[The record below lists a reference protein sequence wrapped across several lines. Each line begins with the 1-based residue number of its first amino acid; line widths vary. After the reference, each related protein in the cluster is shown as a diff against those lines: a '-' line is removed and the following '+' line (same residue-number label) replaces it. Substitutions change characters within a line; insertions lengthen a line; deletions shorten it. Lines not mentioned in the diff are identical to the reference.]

1 MPDSDIGGFEI
12 GPSPVGGTALS
23 FDYLRTVISQYQN
36 SPRLLQLINNMD
48 AYLDPTANIAAF
60 ISLVQDLNTAV
71 GYGLDVWGRILG
83 APSRVLQIATS
94 KYLGFKEGGTTDYDA
109 FGQAPFWTGTPV
121 TGSFTLSD
129 DAYRLLL
136 FAKAAANI
144 WDGSI
149 KALNQLLLNLFPG
162 RGNSYVAETGV
173 MQITYTFNFELQPY
187 EVTIVN
193 TSGILPKPVGV
204 TAFVSHL

>member
-1 MPDSDIGGFEI
+1 MLNLTFSYIE
-12 GPSPVGGTALS
+12 
-23 FDYLRTVISQYQN
+23 TVISQYQN
-36 SPRLLQLINNMD
+36 SARMLALINNMD

-60 ISLVQDLNTAV
+60 LSLVQDLDTAQ

-83 APSRVLQIATS
+83 ANRVLQVTTS

-109 FGQAPFWTGTPV
+109 FGQAPFWAGKPATE
-121 TGSFTLSD
+121 SFVLSD
-129 DAYRLLL
+129 TAFRLLL

-149 KALNQLLLNLFPG
+149 PALNQLLLNLFPG

-173 MQITYTFNFELQPY
+173 MQITYTFNFTLQPY
-187 EVTIVN
+187 EVSIVN
-193 TSGILPKPVGV
+193 TAGILPKPVGV

>member
-1 MPDSDIGGFEI
+1 ML
-12 GPSPVGGTALS
+12 ALS
-23 FDYLRTVISQYQN
+23 FEYLQTVISQYQN
-36 SPRLLQLINNMD
+36 SPRMLALINNMD
-48 AYLDPTANIAAF
+48 SYLDPTANIAAF
-60 ISLVQDLNTAV
+60 ISMVEDLDTAQ

-83 APSRVLQIATS
+83 ANRVLNVTTS
-94 KYLGFKEGGTTDYDA
+94 KYLGFKEGGTTDYDP
-109 FGQAPFWTGTPV
+109 FGQSPFWTGKPA

-129 DAYRLLL
+129 AAFRLLL

-149 KALNQLLLNLFPG
+149 PALNQLLLNLFPG

-173 MQITYTFNFELQPY
+173 MQITYTFSFALQPY
-187 EVTIVN
+187 EVSIVN

>member
-1 MPDSDIGGFEI
+1 MSLN
-12 GPSPVGGTALS
+12 LS
-23 FDYLRTVISQYQN
+23 FDYLETVISQFQN
-36 SPRLLQLINNMD
+36 SPRMLALINNMD

-60 ISLVQDLNTAV
+60 LSMVQDLDTAV
-71 GYGLDVWGRILG
+71 GYGLDVWGRILN
-83 APSRVLQIATS
+83 APSRVLQVTQT

-109 FGQAPFWTGTPV
+109 FGQAPFWAGKAA
-121 TGSFTLSD
+121 TGSYTLSD
-129 DAYRLLL
+129 TAYRLLL

-144 WDGSI
+144 WDGSTPS
-149 KALNQLLLNLFPG
+149 LNQLLLNLFPG

-173 MQITYTFNFELQPY
+173 MQITYTFNFVLQPY

-193 TSGILPKPVGV
+193 TAGILPKPVGV